1 MTKKTH
7 LMRLN
12 EVDFEVLMAEMW
24 ESEADFN
31 KLVKKL
37 REDLG
42 HEGAPASVPPLS
54 APMPLHSLRSG

>member
-1 MTKKTH
+1 
-7 LMRLN
+7 MRLN

-24 ESEADFN
+24 ELEADFN
-31 KLVKKL
+31 KLVTKL

-54 APMPLHSLRSG
+54 APILFDIFGSG